1 MEGSSLDSK
10 SSGGKGGS
18 DNERSPCDNVPAP
31 NPFTVDVD
39 VLGMG
44 WKVEVAC
51 WFMGLLMFE
60 EGVDDIALLF
70 SSREVRVLA
79 LSLFNVIIGIG
90 LSSETL
96 RAVDDCNDAGFLLP
110 GSGVIDRE
118 TRLSPPLLAGVATKS
133 AADEELDA
141 AGPADRLRHVTKLS

>member
-1 MEGSSLDSK
+1 LASK
-10 SSGGKGGS
+10 SSGGKGRS
-18 DNERSPCDNVPAP
+18 DNESSPCDSVPAS
-31 NPFTVDVD
+31 NPFKVDAD

-44 WKVEVAC
+44 WEAETGC
-51 WFMGLLMFE
+51 WFMGSFE
-60 EGVDDIALLF
+60 KGADDTALLF
-70 SSREVRVLA
+70 SPREVKALV
-79 LSLFNVIIGIG
+79 LSLFSVMIGIG

-96 RAVDDCNDAGFLLP
+96 RAVDDCNDTGFLLP

-118 TRLSPPLLAGVATKS
+118 TRLSRPLLAGVAARS